1 MVLKQKNIYKR
12 SNGFFI
18 KHITIALFIA
28 MGATAFVSCS
38 TSDEPIIE
46 VPIESVAVQFNTS
59 IEKETQ
65 TRATTLDDA
74 ALKSEGFGVLAYYT
88 QNSAWSAAASTAT
101 PNFMHNQKISWS
113 TANSL
118 WNYSPIKY
126 WSNNTND
133 KVSFFAYAPF
143 ETSPTN
149 GASKGIRLPAN
160 TATGTP
166 SINFSINSSIANQVD
181 LVYASAKDKNREVV
195 DFQFKHAL
203 SRIGFSAK
211 TAAAYS
217 EEIKVTNISVSGK
230 VYPSATF
237 TFSDQSN
244 NGSWGSH
251 ATTVNAG
258 ITYAPNNIALTTT
271 AQQINAANQ
280 YIMIIPQNFAGTNK
294 VTIGT
299 TYTVNG
305 ALPGI
310 TSSEDID
317 FNFEQGKAYNITLNI
332 SVDKI
337 TIDIVVAPWQFTKT
351 TLFIGYGYNV
361 EVDDAGNVTIK
372 NMEQMCDPNYHKVTL
387 RTINGVKFNDNTT
400 EKLFTELGPNASSSY
415 TLTNMSSLALGEPYL
430 KVYYNI
436 GAFFNP
442 EDALVKTFIKE

>member
-18 KHITIALFIA
+18 KYITIALFIA

-38 TSDEPIIE
+38 TSDDPIIE
-46 VPIESVAVQFNTS
+46 LPIENAAVLFNTT
-59 IEKETQ
+59 IEKEETQ

-74 ALKSEGFGVLAYYT
+74 ELKNGGFGVLAYYT

-244 NGSWGSH
+244 NGSWGSC
-251 ATTVNAG
+251 
-258 ITYAPNNIALTTT
+258 
-271 AQQINAANQ
+271 
-280 YIMIIPQNFAGTNK
+280 
-294 VTIGT
+294 
-299 TYTVNG
+299 
-305 ALPGI
+305 
-310 TSSEDID
+310 TSS
-317 FNFEQGKAYNITLNI
+317 N
-332 SVDKI
+332 
-337 TIDIVVAPWQFTKT
+337 
-351 TLFIGYGYNV
+351 
-361 EVDDAGNVTIK
+361 
-372 NMEQMCDPNYHKVTL
+372 
-387 RTINGVKFNDNTT
+387 
-400 EKLFTELGPNASSSY
+400 
-415 TLTNMSSLALGEPYL
+415 
-430 KVYYNI
+430 
-436 GAFFNP
+436 
-442 EDALVKTFIKE
+442 